1 MEKVILYTKKYE
13 LKFDDH
19 SVAIV
24 DVTELI
30 EELSKEY
37 ELIDRNPLITIEGNI
52 QYVTLKLIP
61 KPKDKK
67 TVGFSFGL
75 ENK

>member
-1 MEKVILYTKKYE
+1 MEKIILYTKKYE
-13 LKFDDH
+13 LSFNEQ

-24 DVTELI
+24 DVTDLI

-37 ELIDRNPLITIEGNI
+37 ELVDRNPAITIQGTT

-61 KPKDKK
+61 NNKDKT
-67 TVGFSFGL
+67 TVGFSFG
-75 ENK
+75 

>member
-1 MEKVILYTKKYE
+1 MEKILLYTKKYE
-13 LKFDDH
+13 LKFDDQ
-19 SVAIV
+19 SVAII
-24 DVTELI
+24 DVSDLI
-30 EELSKEY
+30 EELSKDY

-67 TVGFSFGL
+67 AVGFSFGL
-75 ENK
+75 